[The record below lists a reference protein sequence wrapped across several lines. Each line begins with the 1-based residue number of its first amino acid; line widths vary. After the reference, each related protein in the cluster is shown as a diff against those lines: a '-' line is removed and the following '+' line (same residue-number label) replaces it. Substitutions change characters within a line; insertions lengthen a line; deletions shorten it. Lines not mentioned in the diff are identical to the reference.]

1 MKDIYT
7 LHEMIA
13 HMRKEMYLL
22 QEVTSPKVQIWGER
36 RVVTKSSLNL
46 CWDKQ
51 CIMAKDR

>member
-1 MKDIYT
+1 
-7 LHEMIA
+7 MIT